1 MTEYNSPEN
10 YADLFADILA
20 DIDADDPS
28 YGDNIVKGFFLALED
43 WLAYHQYR
51 SEEPRLNSSHT
62 VISYA
67 VFCLKKKKN
76 HKKKNIT
83 TLN

>member
-28 YGDNIVKGFFLALED
+28 YGDNIVKGFLFAIDD
-43 WLAYHQYR
+43 WLAYHPKQTDAYTQLR
-51 SEEPRLNSSHT
+51 QRVREAL
-62 VISYA
+62 A
-67 VFCLKKKKN
+67 M
-76 HKKKNIT
+76 
-83 TLN
+83 